1 MIGTSTRYAL
11 RSLFRNGRRTLL
23 SIVGLA
29 FGVGIG
35 LIALSFTG
43 GMERMSLDAVAT
55 AGVGHLRI
63 APAGWVDRR
72 DETMRIDSDLS
83 VLLRVRAIEG
93 VSLAAPRAH
102 VGGLL
107 GLGTRS
113 AHVHLTG
120 VDAEVE
126 PQATRYVSELS
137 EGRYLSADERGEVV
151 LGGAIVDRLRAR
163 LGDDLLVSV
172 VDAEGEMQSAMLRIV
187 GIVRTGSRTMD
198 LTIAHV
204 TLADV
209 ETLSGRPGLSEISI
223 MLEDPDAL
231 PEVRAAIGELV
242 AGEDDVLSWMDIADG
257 LRMKI
262 EAGGAATRMAVGLIL
277 LVVLLGV
284 ASAQLTA
291 VLERRKEFAMLA
303 ALGMPGRSLVRVV
316 LTEGMVLG
324 LIGGLL
330 AMAWTAP
337 ILHSWDTNGID
348 IFALMTNR
356 SEDAMAFSG
365 VLVPRFY
372 YPSNGLWV
380 LPTAIGLA
388 LVSTV
393 LASLYP
399 ALFAA
404 RSDPASALRVDR

>member
-1 MIGTSTRYAL
+1 
-11 RSLFRNGRRTLL
+11 
-23 SIVGLA
+23 
-29 FGVGIG
+29 
-35 LIALSFTG
+35 
-43 GMERMSLDAVAT
+43 
-55 AGVGHLRI
+55 
-63 APAGWVDRR
+63 
-72 DETMRIDSDLS
+72 MRISSDLG
-83 VLLRVRAIEG
+83 VLERVRAMDG

-126 PQATRYVSELS
+126 PRATRYVSELS
-137 EGRYLSADERGEVV
+137 EGRYLDPGERGEVV

-187 GIVRTGSRTMD
+187 GIVRTGSRAMD
-198 LTIAHV
+198 LSIAHV
-204 TLADV
+204 TLADL
-209 ETLSGRPGLSEISI
+209 ETLSGRPGLSEISV
-223 MLEDPDAL
+223 MLEDPDDL
-231 PEVRAAIGELV
+231 PAVRAAIGAV
-242 AGEDDVLSWMDIADG
+242 VSADDDVLSWMDIADG

-277 LVVLLGV
+277 LAVLLGV

-303 ALGMPGRSLVRVV
+303 ALGMQGRSLVRVV
-316 LTEGMVLG
+316 LAEGVVLG

-337 ILHSWDTNGID
+337 ILHSWATNGID
-348 IFALMTNR
+348 LFALMANR
-356 SEDAMAFSG
+356 SEDAVAFSG
-365 VLVPRFY
+365 VLVPQLY

-380 LPTAIGLA
+380 TQG
-388 LVSTV
+388 
-393 LASLYP
+393 
-399 ALFAA
+399 AA
-404 RSDPASALRVDR
+404 AHALRRVREALHQGRGLEALRARDAR